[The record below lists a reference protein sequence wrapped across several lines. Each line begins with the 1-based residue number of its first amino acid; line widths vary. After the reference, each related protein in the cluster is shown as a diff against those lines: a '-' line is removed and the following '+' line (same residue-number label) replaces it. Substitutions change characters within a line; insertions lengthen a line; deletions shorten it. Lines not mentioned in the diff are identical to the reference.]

1 MADLNLYRVVSHLN
15 APVRYLTLT
24 LDEFCVVALSMVLLA
39 VSNHRIAV
47 GVLGGL
53 LYSGLKQLKKGQG
66 PRFLMVCA
74 YWHLPSFITAI
85 FLPHLP
91 ASQLRVWVP

>member
-15 APVRYLTLT
+15 APTRYLTLT
-24 LDEFCVVALSMVLLA
+24 MDEFCVAALSIVLLA
-39 VSNHRIAV
+39 VTNHRIAV

-66 PRFLMVCA
+66 PRFLVACA
-74 YWHLPSFITAI
+74 YWYLPSSVTAI
-85 FLPHLP
+85 FLPNLP
-91 ASQLRVWVP
+91 ASHLRVWVP